1 MATWSD
7 LKIKLIATGD
17 EAGAWG
23 ITTNENLGTAL
34 EEAIV
39 GRSAVALIDGSNT
52 ISLTNST
59 ASQAARN
66 YILNCTGA
74 LTATATLIVPSISKP
89 YIVENNTTG
98 SQSILVKTSAGTG
111 VTVPYGS
118 VAMVYS
124 NSTNVVGAF
133 SFASSLYVTSLGA
146 GTSLFTAATITTA
159 TINGGTITGIT
170 DLAIADGGTGAST
183 ATNARTNLGLGT
195 IATQNSNSVTITG
208 GSITGITDLAVA
220 DGGTGASTFAA
231 NNLLVGNGTTTF
243 GTIAPGSAENV
254 LSSNGTSWSSTSLSD
269 KVVLKDSATGS
280 AYMPVGTTGQRTSP
294 PTNGLLRYNTTTSGF
309 EGYAAGA
316 WGGVGGAQANGV
328 IYENSL
334 VITENYTL
342 TTGKNGFSV
351 GPITIDSGVTVT
363 IPVDQRWVVL

>member
-23 ITTNENLGTAL
+23 VTTNENLGTAL

-74 LTATATLIVPSISKP
+74 LTAQATLIVPSISKP
-89 YIVENNTTG
+89 YIIENNTTG
-98 SQSILVKTSAGTG
+98 SQNILVKTSAGTG
-111 VTVPYGS
+111 VTVPNGKT
-118 VAMVYS
+118 AMVYA
-124 NSTNVVGAF
+124 NSTNVVSAL
-133 SFASSLYVTSLGA
+133 SYVPALS
-146 GTSLFTAATITTA
+146 IDTA
-159 TINGGTITGIT
+159 TINGGT
-170 DLAIADGGTGAST
+170 
-183 ATNARTNLGLGT
+183 
-195 IATQNSNSVTITG
+195 
-208 GSITGITDLAVA
+208 ITGITDLAVA

-231 NNLLVGNGTTTF
+231 NNLLVGNGSTTF
-243 GTIAPGSAENV
+243 NTIAPGTAENV
-254 LSSNGTSWSSTSLSD
+254 LSSNGTSWSSTSLSN
-269 KVVLKDSATGS
+269 KVVLKDSSTGS

-334 VITENYTL
+334 IVTENYTL
-342 TTGKNGFSV
+342 STGKNGFSV
-351 GPITIDSGVTVT
+351 GPIQIDAGITVTV
-363 IPVDQRWVVL
+363 PSGQRWLVL